1 MNVSDPPFPGLSYS
15 TFAVANASAS
25 KVTYGSLTALP
36 EDLPVAPGGNPA
48 LWETVYKV
56 TASVTNTGDVA
67 GYTVAQLYLGLPQI
81 AGEATTPVKA
91 LRGFEKVWLE
101 PGEEKTVTF
110 DLHRRDISYW
120 DMYVSIQFNTLRY
133 LLTTS

>member
-1 MNVSDPPFPGLSYS
+1 MNLASVRAKSPFQQPATNMTFSGLSYS

-25 KVTYGSLTALP
+25 KVAYGSISSLP
-36 EDLPVAPGGNPA
+36 ADLPIVPGGNPA

-56 TASVTNTGDVA
+56 TAAVSNTGDVT
-67 GYTVAQLYLGLPQI
+67 GHTVAQLYLGLPQI
-81 AGEATTPVKA
+81 PNEATTPVKA

-101 PGEEKTVTF
+101 PGETTTVTF

-120 DMYVSIQFNTLRY
+120 NT
-133 LLTTS
+133 